1 VGKIV
6 KKWKETKEEPDRLD
20 QTRLDSIRL
29 IGCWGLKDDDKRGI
43 L

>member
-6 KKWKETKEEPDRLD
+6 KKWKETKEEPD
-20 QTRLDSIRL
+20 RLDSIRL